1 MYSYNR
7 NLNLNKENSK
17 EENNIYKLVD
27 SISTVEKKISQLYKS
42 MEHNKKNDLY
52 HKLSTIDEKIL
63 NSKNIIN
70 NYIKEKKKREI
81 NNKKMSSDNEL
92 NNQKM
97 EMELEELN
105 QKINN
110 IITNKYNNDKEIYKI
125 SNDKIDSII
134 SEKNKEDELQNINI
148 DFNIINQ
155 NYQNILNEIEIN
167 INKKNQLLETMNMLE
182 EDKSILDEK
191 IIEYKRKKESFE
203 EVAKI
208 HLLKFFNE
216 IININIEEK
225 LKNNEIERIYNNNI
239 SDNYNNINNN
249 TYRNNEQNIKINS
262 YELFNIDIDNLCK
275 EISKE
280 LVLTVNLSIKNIN
293 LSINSLSNE
302 DCSKLKFTTIENNS
316 YISIMATKI
325 KKEVLIFI
333 NSIKDN
339 TEEIINEFFVNL
351 TKNIINLLDFYFSEN
366 IILLNKENENIFY
379 LVTYIKLIFK
389 KYYIENIIKNDSI
402 FLNEKYKKFQEDI
415 KNNVNKAIVIIN
427 NLNNKKIEYE
437 IKLTKINQEKKY
449 LKEKNNDD
457 KNVISMKNRTYL
469 NLTKKANEL
478 IENKNTLNNKF
489 IKKQNENEIENKSI
503 NDKIINKKKEM
514 INLQNKKK
522 TIEEKIA
529 LRNKI
534 ILNEIK
540 KLKHSTISNFE
551 KIKLELN
558 THKRKYGNNSDLYD
572 KFIEKINK
580 SLRLTS
586 KSLMHQNKM
595 HSIKSVNYKTPKNT
609 VRMTYFM
616 QDNKENHQIKKNKSK
631 NERTLKK
638 IKNEIKEQGSNCLN

>member
-191 IIEYKRKKESFE
+191 IIEYISKKESFE

>member
-191 IIEYKRKKESFE
+191 IIEYISKKESFE

-379 LVTYIKLIFK
+379 FVTYIKLIFK

>member
-1 MYSYNR
+1 M
-7 NLNLNKENSK
+7 
-17 EENNIYKLVD
+17 
-27 SISTVEKKISQLYKS
+27 
-42 MEHNKKNDLY
+42 
-52 HKLSTIDEKIL
+52 
-63 NSKNIIN
+63 
-70 NYIKEKKKREI
+70 I

-191 IIEYKRKKESFE
+191 IIEYISKKESFE

>member
-27 SISTVEKKISQLYKS
+27 LISTVEKKISQLYKS

-191 IIEYKRKKESFE
+191 IIEYISKKESFE

-208 HLLKFFNE
+208 HLLNFFNE

-449 LKEKNNDD
+449 LKEKNNDN

>member
-191 IIEYKRKKESFE
+191 IIEYISKKESFE

-503 NDKIINKKKEM
+503 NDKIIKKKKEM

>member
-191 IIEYKRKKESFE
+191 IIEYISKKESFE

-280 LVLTVNLSIKNIN
+280 LVLTVNLSIKNID

>member
-110 IITNKYNNDKEIYKI
+110 IIANKYNNDKEIYKI

-191 IIEYKRKKESFE
+191 IIEYISKKESFE

>member
-191 IIEYKRKKESFE
+191 IIEYISKKESFE

-437 IKLTKINQEKKY
+437 IKLTKIKKKKKY